1 MDNALP
7 VDDFEIIEEPAREP
21 FRVDDDSKADWAMR
35 KLASIRRK
43 QAENQA
49 IHDRELQRV
58 AEWLLKVNTALE
70 RDAEWFEANLRPYA
84 LQQRSEGRKSV
95 VLPHGTIKTTAGRP
109 KYEIENDS
117 EFLSWA
123 ETNAPELVR
132 VKKEIDKKALG
143 ALNVAE
149 DKVISTQ
156 GEIIPAVKV
165 IPAETSVSFVI
176 TEQRGNHGKQINNR

>member
-132 VKKEIDKKALG
+132 MSKKKSIKKRLG

-176 TEQRGNHGKQINNR
+176 TE

>member
-21 FRVDDDSKADWAMR
+21 FVVDNDSKADWAMR
-35 KLASIRRK
+35 KLAYIRRK
-43 QAENQA
+43 QSDNQA
-49 IHDRELQRV
+49 IFDREVQRV
-58 AEWLLKVNTALE
+58 TEWLQKVNTALE

-84 LQQRSEGRKSV
+84 LQERSKDRKSI
-95 VLPHGTIKTTAGRP
+95 VLPHGTIKTISGRV
-109 KYEIENDS
+109 KFDIED
-117 EFLSWA
+117 ETKFIEWA
-123 ETNAPELVR
+123 EKNAPEVGR

-143 ALNVAE
+143 ALNQSE

-176 TEQRGNHGKQINNR
+176 AE